1 MLVLA
6 VIWAV
11 IENTMDTLKSLDGKQ
26 IKDLLLQ
33 TLSWRVGDMPDLP
46 SKLSQAFSLKQSE
59 VFQLIE
65 LICPALDYTI
75 NNNPHTSDE
84 IYQNYKIQID
94 GKTKQILADT
104 AFANRENCLDFC
116 KKHAP
121 SLSRVV
127 YHDWTIE
134 TQIATESL
142 GRIARPIAS
151 ITLRIQPESSGKQLL
166 PPLQSV
172 SMKLAKDMIDALS
185 SGFDRLQNQLSKIIK

>member
-1 MLVLA
+1 M
-6 VIWAV
+6 
-11 IENTMDTLKSLDGKQ
+11 ETLKSLDGKQ
-26 IKDLLLQ
+26 MKDLLLQ
-33 TLSWRVGDMPDLP
+33 TLAWRVGDMPDLP
-46 SKLSQAFSLKQSE
+46 AKLSQTYSLKQYE
-59 VFQLIE
+59 AYQLIE

-75 NNNPHTSDE
+75 NNNPQTSDE
-84 IYQNYKIQID
+84 IFKDYKIQID

-104 AFANRENCLDFC
+104 AFENKEKFISFC
-116 KKHAP
+116 EKHVP

-151 ITLRIQPESSGKQLL
+151 ITLRIQPESEGKQLL
-166 PPLQSV
+166 PPLRSV